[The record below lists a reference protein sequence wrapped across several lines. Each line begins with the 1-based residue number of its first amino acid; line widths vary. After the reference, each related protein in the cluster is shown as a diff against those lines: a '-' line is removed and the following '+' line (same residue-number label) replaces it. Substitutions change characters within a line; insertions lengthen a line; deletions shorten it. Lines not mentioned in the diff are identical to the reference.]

1 MKFHVTRGPPP
12 PGAKQHLPDQRGQET
27 QIFGEEGETGGGGP
41 RDPRSGGAEGSS
53 RKYPQRPE
61 ASQGPE
67 AGRRRGAL
75 LGDHDDFYD
84 DAIVVQNYSYIFE
97 PLSVTEKTLTFE
109 NENDVIIIG
118 VVTKIIKDVH

>member
-1 MKFHVTRGPPP
+1 MGHPPAPEPRAPPAAAALPCRLTLAWLRAGAAGRGRGG
-12 PGAKQHLPDQRGQET
+12 GAEEQRS
-27 QIFGEEGETGGGGP
+27 GEEGETGGGGP

-84 DAIVVQNYSYIFE
+84 DAIVVQNYSYIFKLHPE
-97 PLSVTEKTLTFE
+97 GRIHSISL
-109 NENDVIIIG
+109 
-118 VVTKIIKDVH
+118 

>member
-1 MKFHVTRGPPP
+1 MHDYRKDHNLDYMDLISKVMSLLFTVLSRFVI
-12 PGAKQHLPDQRGQET
+12 AFLPRSYCLL
-27 QIFGEEGETGGGGP
+27 IL
-41 RDPRSGGAEGSS
+41 DPRSGGAEGSS

-84 DAIVVQNYSYIFE
+84 DAIVVQNYSYIFKLHPE
-97 PLSVTEKTLTFE
+97 GRIHSISL
-109 NENDVIIIG
+109 
-118 VVTKIIKDVH
+118 